1 MENFEKNIFIHCPF
15 DNDYYPLLRPV
26 LFTVLYHGHIP
37 RIATESF
44 DSGNLRIEK
53 IKILINSSKYSIHD
67 LSRIEAKKKGDI
79 YRLNMPFE
87 LGLDFGCKCFSN
99 PDNKQTEKR
108 ILIIEEKQYRYMR
121 AISDINGFD
130 IKFHENE
137 PIKVVRAV
145 RNWFVEAVGL
155 IKESPTAIWDSFT
168 ELTLKLRPFPRPLS
182 TGEGVKIKRERPR
195 GDFTDDLVRLP

>member
-1 MENFEKNIFIHCPF
+1 MENFEKNIFINCPF

-53 IKILINSSKYSIHD
+53 IKVLINSSKYSIHD

-108 ILIIEEKQYRYMR
+108 ILIIE
-121 AISDINGFD
+121 
-130 IKFHENE
+130 
-137 PIKVVRAV
+137 
-145 RNWFVEAVGL
+145 
-155 IKESPTAIWDSFT
+155 
-168 ELTLKLRPFPRPLS
+168 
-182 TGEGVKIKRERPR
+182 
-195 GDFTDDLVRLP
+195 

>member
-1 MENFEKNIFIHCPF
+1 MQKTSVKDSRQNYLFIKRTEQFNQGIATEMILVLRKIKDKKDMENFEKNIFINCPF

-53 IKILINSSKYSIHD
+53 IKVLINSSKYSIHD

-108 ILIIEEKQYRYMR
+108 ILIIE
-121 AISDINGFD
+121 
-130 IKFHENE
+130 
-137 PIKVVRAV
+137 
-145 RNWFVEAVGL
+145 
-155 IKESPTAIWDSFT
+155 
-168 ELTLKLRPFPRPLS
+168 
-182 TGEGVKIKRERPR
+182 
-195 GDFTDDLVRLP
+195 